1 MPRLNTRRR
10 TLLTGLLVLAILPP
24 FAAGRT
30 AAGEPAE
37 AIPITAQPLTELAVY
52 PQLRAPASVLSDND
66 SRISAEVSAR
76 IIEIP
81 VRVGEVV
88 EKGALLARLDGT
100 DFELALAREEAA
112 LQALR
117 ARLELADYQ
126 LSRARTLSRK
136 QAVSEELLKQR
147 ETDLSNLRAQLAG
160 QEVALAQAKRR
171 LEQCTLR
178 APFAAVISERLAS
191 VGELA
196 GPGSALLQII
206 DNRHLEV
213 SAQLQAA
220 LADSLP
226 RAERPELVTSQRRY
240 PLVLRRIVPAF
251 DPRARTREARLQFSA
266 EHALPGSAGELVW
279 RSQQPHLPAELL
291 SRRDGRLGVFIVDGE
306 RAKFIPLP
314 QAEEGRPALVSLPEQ
329 TPVVTLGRFRLQD
342 GDAVKVAP

>member
-1 MPRLNTRRR
+1 MPRLNTHRR
-10 TLLTGLLVLAILPP
+10 TLLAGLLVLAILPL
-24 FAAGRT
+24 FGAG
-30 AAGEPAE
+30 ASAGETTE
-37 AIPITAQPLTELAVY
+37 AIPVATQPLAELAVY
-52 PQLRAPASVLSDND
+52 PQRRAPASVLSDND

-88 EKGALLARLDGT
+88 KKGALLARLDRT

-126 LSRARTLSRK
+126 LSRAQTLSRK

-147 ETDLSNLRAQLAG
+147 EADLSNLRAQLAG

-178 APFAAVISERLAS
+178 APFAAVVSERLAS

-196 GPGSALLQII
+196 GPGSALLQIV

-226 RAERPELVTSQRRY
+226 QAERPELVTPQRRY
-240 PLVLRRIVPAF
+240 PLSLRRIVPAF

-266 EHALPGSAGELVW
+266 ERALPGSAGELVW

-314 QAEEGRPALVSLPEQ
+314 QAEEGRPALTALPEQ

-342 GDAVKVAP
+342 GDAVRVAP

>member
-1 MPRLNTRRR
+1 MPRLNTHRR
-10 TLLTGLLVLAILPP
+10 TLLAGLLVLATLPL
-24 FAAGRT
+24 FAVGSERT
-30 AAGEPAE
+30 TET
-37 AIPITAQPLTELAVY
+37 IPVTAQPLAELAVY
-52 PQLRAPASVLSDND
+52 PQRRAPASVISDND

-81 VRVGEVV
+81 VRVGELVK
-88 EKGALLARLDGT
+88 KGAVLARLERT
-100 DFELALAREEAA
+100 DFELAQAREEAA
-112 LQALR
+112 LRALQ

-126 LSRARTLSRK
+126 LSRARALSRK

-147 ETDLSNLRAQLAG
+147 EADLSNLRAQLAG
-160 QEVALAQAKRR
+160 QEVALAQARRR
-171 LEQCTLR
+171 LEKCTLR
-178 APFAAVISERLAS
+178 APFEAVVSERLAN

-196 GPGSALLQII
+196 SPGGALLQIV

-220 LADSLP
+220 LAESLP
-226 RAERPELVTSQRRY
+226 RAKRPELVTPQRRY
-240 PLVLRRIVPAF
+240 PLSLRRIVPAF
-251 DPRARTREARLQFSA
+251 DPRARTREARLRFSA
-266 EHALPGSAGELVW
+266 DSALPGSAGELVW

-314 QAEEGRPALVSLPEQ
+314 RAEEGRPALVSLPAQ

-342 GDAVKVAP
+342 GDAVKVEP